1 MQERLFKYLEGDRT
15 IWIIAIIFGLIS
27 ILAVYSSI
35 SSLAH
40 KFQDGNTFYFL
51 LKHGLMLLS
60 GFGIMYLVHRSPHKY
75 FYRLSQ
81 LLVWLAAIL
90 LLYTL
95 LFGTEINHAKRWIT
109 IPLINQSFQ
118 TSDLAKIV
126 LIAYV
131 ARLLSQKKDQLK
143 DFKNGVLPIMAPIMI
158 IVLLIIPANF
168 STAFLLLV
176 TCFIMMFLAGVKI
189 PHLLSMIAIGI
200 AGFFLFLAMGSVI
213 PGLDKRV
220 DTWKSRLASFLPQDS
235 PEEVWDQRTGMF
247 VVQESKPKSEMDL
260 QRNYQVEMAKIAI
273 HRGGILP
280 NGPGK
285 GTSRNY
291 MPHPYSDM
299 IYAFIIEEYGS
310 LIGGL
315 GILMLY
321 IILLFRVLRIA
332 SSTEKKFSAYLALGL
347 GFLLVFQALANM
359 AVAVNLIPV
368 TGQPLPL
375 VSMGGTSLWFTC
387 LALGIIL
394 SISRENK
401 LPPSRSNTKQALA

>member
-1 MQERLFKYLEGDRT
+1 MKDKLFKYLEGDRI
-15 IWIIAIIFGLIS
+15 IWMIAMILGLVS

-40 KFQDGNTFYFL
+40 KFQGGNTFYFL
-51 LKHGLMLLS
+51 VKHGMMLLS
-60 GFGIMYLVHRSPHKY
+60 GFVIMYVVHKAPHRY
-75 FYRLSQ
+75 IYRLSQ
-81 LLVWLAAIL
+81 LLVWFAAIL

-95 LFGTEINHAKRWIT
+95 VFGNDINDAKRWIT
-109 IPLINQSFQ
+109 IPIINQSFQ

-126 LIAYV
+126 LVAYV
-131 ARLLSQKKDQLK
+131 ARILSQKHEFITDVKK
-143 DFKNGVLPIMAPIMI
+143 GVLPVLGPILI
-158 IVLLIIPANF
+158 ICLLILPANF
-168 STAFLLLV
+168 STAFLLLC
-176 TCFIMMFLAGVKI
+176 TCLIMMFMAGVRVL
-189 PHLLSMIAIGI
+189 HLFGIIGVGI
-200 AGFFLFLAMGSVI
+200 AGFALFLMLGSVI
-213 PGLDKRV
+213 PGLDNRV
-220 DTWKSRLASFLPQDS
+220 ETWKSRLASFV
-235 PEEVWDQRTGMF
+235 PEQTEAVWDQETGSFIEPKEEPRT
-247 VVQESKPKSEMDL
+247 ELDL

-273 HRGGILP
+273 HRGGLLP

-310 LIGGL
+310 VFGGL

-321 IILLFRVLRIA
+321 IILLFRIVKIA
-332 SSTEKKFSAYLALGL
+332 GKSEKKFSAYLALGL
-347 GFLLVFQALANM
+347 GFLLVLQALANM

-394 SISRENK
+394 SISRENQ
-401 LPPSRSNTKQALA
+401 LPSSQTNTIKNFA

>member
-1 MQERLFKYLEGDRT
+1 MTDKLFKYLQGDKV
-15 IWIIAIIFGLIS
+15 IWIIAMIFGLIS
-27 ILAVYSSI
+27 LLAVYSSI

-40 KFQDGNTFYFL
+40 KFQGGNTFYFL
-51 LKHGLMLLS
+51 MKHGLMLLS
-60 GFGIMYLVHRSPHKY
+60 GFVIMYVVHKSPHRY
-75 FYRLSQ
+75 IYRLSQ
-81 LLVWLAAIL
+81 LLLWVSAIL

-95 LFGTEINHAKRWIT
+95 LFGNDINDAKRWIT
-109 IPLINQSFQ
+109 IPIINQSFQ

-131 ARLLSQKKDQLK
+131 ARMLSQRGELLS
-143 DFKNGVLPIMAPIMI
+143 DFKQGVLPIVGAI
-158 IVLLIIPANF
+158 LLICMLILPANF
-168 STAFLLLV
+168 STAFLLLI
-176 TCFIMMFLAGVKI
+176 TCFMMMFMAGVKI
-189 PHLLSMIAIGI
+189 SHLVALVGIGI
-200 AGFFLFLAMGSVI
+200 VGFTLFLALGSVI

-220 DTWKSRLASFLPQDS
+220 DTWKSRLSNFLPMET
-235 PEEVWDQRTGMF
+235 PEKVWDQTTGNF
-247 VVQESKPKSEMDL
+247 IVAEEAPKTELDL

-273 HRGGILP
+273 HRGGLLP

-310 LIGGL
+310 ILGGFGVL
-315 GILMLY
+315 LLY
-321 IILLFRVLRIA
+321 IILLFRVLKIA
-332 SSTEKKFSAYLALGL
+332 GRTEKKFSAYLAMGL

-394 SISRENK
+394 SISRETQN
-401 LPPSRSNTKQALA
+401 PSSSINASKFA

>member
-1 MQERLFKYLEGDRT
+1 M
-15 IWIIAIIFGLIS
+15 
-27 ILAVYSSI
+27 
-35 SSLAH
+35 
-40 KFQDGNTFYFL
+40 
-51 LKHGLMLLS
+51 KHGLMLLT
-60 GFGIMYLVHRSPHKY
+60 GFGIMYFVHKTPHRY
-75 FYRLSQ
+75 IYRLSQ
-81 LLVWLAAIL
+81 LLVWFSAIL

-95 LFGTEINHAKRWIT
+95 LFGTEINYSKRWIT

-131 ARLLSQKKDQLK
+131 ARLLSQKKSILT
-143 DFKNGVLPIMAPIMI
+143 DFKAGVVPIMLPIMI
-158 IVLLIIPANF
+158 IVLLILPANF
-168 STAFLLLV
+168 STAFLLLI
-176 TCFIMMFLAGVKI
+176 TCFIMLFLAGVKI
-189 PHLLSMIAIGI
+189 KHILSLVAVGV
-200 AGFFLFLAMGSVI
+200 AGFFLFLALGSVI

-220 DTWKSRLASFLPQDS
+220 DTWKSRLASFLPEKS
-235 PEEVWDQRTGMF
+235 EEKVWDQSTGSF
-247 VVQESKPKSEMDL
+247 ILEEVTPKSEMDL

-273 HRGGILP
+273 HRGGLLP

-310 LIGGL
+310 IFGGL

-321 IILLFRVLRIA
+321 IILLFRILKIA
-332 SSTEKKFSAYLALGL
+332 AKAQKKFSAYLALGL
-347 GFLLVFQALANM
+347 GFLLVLQALANM

-375 VSMGGTSLWFTC
+375 ISMGGTSLWFTC

-394 SISRENK
+394 SISRENE
-401 LPPSRSNTKQALA
+401 LPPSHSNTKQAIA

>member
-1 MQERLFKYLEGDRT
+1 MADKLFKYLQGDKV
-15 IWIIAIIFGLIS
+15 IWVIAMILGLIS

-40 KFQDGNTFYFL
+40 KFQGGNTFYFL
-51 LKHGLMLLS
+51 MKHGLMVLS
-60 GFGIMYLVHRSPHKY
+60 GFVIMYVVHKSPHRY
-75 FYRLSQ
+75 IYRLSQ
-81 LLVWLAAIL
+81 LLVWVSALL

-95 LFGTEINHAKRWIT
+95 LFGTEINGGIRWVN
-109 IPLINQSFQ
+109 IPIINQSFQ

-131 ARLLSQKKDQLK
+131 ARMLSQRSEQIK
-143 DFKNGVLPIMAPIMI
+143 DFKLGVLPILGPILI
-158 IVLLIIPANF
+158 IVMLILPANF
-168 STAFLLLV
+168 STAFLLLSV
-176 TCFIMMFLAGVKI
+176 CLFMMFMGGVKVT
-189 PHLLSMIAIGI
+189 HLAAVVGMGI
-200 AGFFLFLAMGSVI
+200 AAFFLFLALGSVI
-213 PGLDKRV
+213 PGLDSRV
-220 DTWKSRLASFLPQDS
+220 DTWKSRLASFMPEKA
-235 PEEVWDQRTGMF
+235 PEEVWDQTTMNF
-247 VVQESKPKSEMDL
+247 IVPDEKPKTELDL

-273 HRGGILP
+273 HRGGMLP

-310 LIGGL
+310 LFGGVGL
-315 GILMLY
+315 LLLY
-321 IILLFRVLRIA
+321 IILLFRVLKIA
-332 SSTEKKFSAYLALGL
+332 GRTEKKFSAYLAMGL

-387 LALGIIL
+387 IALGIIL
-394 SISRENK
+394 SISRENDI
-401 LPPSRSNTKQALA
+401 PSSTSNTVKIA

>member
-1 MQERLFKYLEGDRT
+1 MKEKLFSYLEGDRI
-15 IWIIAIIFGLIS
+15 IWIIAMIFGLVS

-60 GFGIMYLVHRSPHKY
+60 GFGIMYLVHKANHKY
-75 FYRLSQ
+75 IYRLSQ
-81 LLVWLAAIL
+81 LLVWFSAL
-90 LLYTL
+90 LLFYTL
-95 LFGTEINHAKRWIT
+95 LFGTEINDSKRWIT

-131 ARLLSQKKDQLK
+131 ARLLSQKKEQLS
-143 DFKNGVLPIMAPIMI
+143 DFKQGVLPIMLPIMV
-158 IVLLIIPANF
+158 IVLLILPANF
-168 STAFLLLV
+168 STAFLLLS
-176 TCFIMMFLAGVKI
+176 TCFIMMFLAGVRI
-189 PHLLSMIAIGI
+189 QHLLSMVAMGI
-200 AGFFLFLAMGSVI
+200 AGFFLFLALGSVI

-220 DTWKSRLASFLPQDS
+220 DTWKSRLASFV
-235 PEEVWDQRTGMF
+235 PESAPEKVWDQNTGMF
-247 VVQESKPKSEMDL
+247 VEPEVEPRSEMDL

-273 HRGGILP
+273 HRGGLLP

-310 LIGGL
+310 LIGGIGL
-315 GILMLY
+315 VLLY
-321 IILLFRVLRIA
+321 VILLFRILRIA
-332 SSTEKKFSAYLALGL
+332 SRTEKKFSAYLALGL
-347 GFLLVFQALANM
+347 GFLLVLQALANM

-394 SISRENK
+394 SISRENQ
-401 LPPSRSNTKQALA
+401 LPPSHTNTKRALA

>member
-1 MQERLFKYLEGDRT
+1 MTDKLFKYLQGDKV
-15 IWIIAIIFGLIS
+15 IWIIAMILGLIS

-40 KFQDGNTFYFL
+40 KFQGGNTFYFL
-51 LKHGLMLLS
+51 MKHGLMLLS
-60 GFGIMYLVHRSPHKY
+60 GFVIMYVVHKSPHRY
-75 FYRLSQ
+75 IYRLSQ
-81 LLVWLAAIL
+81 LLVWVSAIL

-95 LFGTEINHAKRWIT
+95 LFGNDINDAKRWIT
-109 IPLINQSFQ
+109 IPIINQSFQ

-131 ARLLSQKKDQLK
+131 ARMLSQRSEILS
-143 DFKNGVLPIMAPIMI
+143 DFKKGVLPVVGAILAIC
-158 IVLLIIPANF
+158 LLILPANF
-168 STAFLLLV
+168 STAFLLLT
-176 TCFIMMFLAGVKI
+176 TCFMMMFMAGVKVS
-189 PHLLSMIAIGI
+189 HLLAL
-200 AGFFLFLAMGSVI
+200 AGLGVVGFSLFLALGSVI

-220 DTWKSRLASFLPQDS
+220 DTWKSRLASFM
-235 PEEVWDQRTGMF
+235 PEKAPEKVWDQTTMNF
-247 VVQESKPKSEMDL
+247 IVPEEAPKTELDL

-273 HRGGILP
+273 HRGGLLP

-310 LIGGL
+310 IIGGVGL
-315 GILMLY
+315 LMLY
-321 IILLFRVLRIA
+321 IILLFRILKIA
-332 SSTEKKFSAYLALGL
+332 GQTEKKFSAYLAMGL

-394 SISRENK
+394 SISRETQLSSPTAK
-401 LPPSRSNTKQALA
+401 TAKIA